1 MPADEEGLRFFEK
14 NIRPLLV
21 EHCYDC
27 HSADYAES
35 DLALD
40 SWDGIVKGGK
50 AGSVLVPGK
59 VEQSLLMT
67 AIRYEDHTLQM
78 PPDSK
83 LPAAQIALFKEWIER
98 GAPYPGATKIEPRK
112 DAAIDLSKER
122 EFWAF
127 QPIVDPALPAIENT
141 KWPRAELDFFVLAK
155 LEENKLTPAPPAS
168 KRELLR
174 RATLDL
180 TGLPPT
186 VEEMNA
192 FLADE
197 SPDAF
202 KSVVER
208 LLASPAYGEHW
219 GRHWLDVARYAD
231 SNGLDENVAFGNAW
245 RYRDYVVNAF
255 NKDKPYN
262 EFLREQIAG
271 DLLPYSSTEQQHEQ
285 LIATG
290 FLTLGP
296 KVLAEVDKQKMEMD
310 IIDEQLDTL
319 GRGFMGLTLGCARC
333 HDHKFDPILA
343 SDYYALAGIFK
354 STKTMESLKTVARW
368 HENPIPT
375 AADLEKKAAHEKT
388 VADQKAKIDAVVK
401 AANDALV
408 ATLEEG
414 AKLPEKPEETYP
426 AETKAELKALRDKL
440 AEIEKAAPV
449 MPSAVGVMEG
459 EPTDIPIHIR
469 GSHLTLGEVVD
480 RRFPLVL
487 VSTEDQQP
495 TIPED
500 SSGRLELANWM
511 ASPDHPLT
519 PRVMANRVWHWHFGR
534 GIVDTPDNFGILGG
548 RPTHPELLD
557 WLSRRLVDSGWS
569 IKQLHREIMLSST
582 YQMSSEYSEQSAKV
596 DPDNRLLWRF
606 SIRRM
611 AAEELRDSILLVSGQ
626 LDPTMGGSL
635 LEVENRGYLFNHT
648 SMDAT
653 TYDSNRRSIYLPVI
667 RNNLF
672 SPFQLFDYSD
682 ASVVLGERPTS
693 TVAPQA
699 LFLMNSDFVI
709 ESAET
714 FAKLLSETT
723 SDDTAKVHAMY
734 DRALNRPAH
743 PSELAQATDYLNRF
757 AAAYAAAGMD
767 EDAARESAWSALCQ
781 TVLASNE
788 FIYVR

>member
-1 MPADEEGLRFFEK
+1 MPVDEEGLRFFET
-14 NIRPLLV
+14 NVRPILV

-40 SWDGIVKGGK
+40 TWAGIAKGGK

-59 VEQSLLMT
+59 VDQSLLIT
-67 AIRYEDHTLQM
+67 AVRYEDHTLQM
-78 PPDSK
+78 PPDTK
-83 LPAAQIALFKEWIER
+83 LPAVKIALLKEWIER
-98 GAPYPGATKIEPRK
+98 GAPYPGATKIEPAK
-112 DAAIDLSKER
+112 AAAIDLSEER
-122 EFWAF
+122 QFWSF
-127 QPIVDPALPAIENT
+127 QPIADQPLPAVENSA
-141 KWPRAELDFFVLAK
+141 WPKGEIDFFVLAK
-155 LEENKLTPAPPAS
+155 LEENKLTPAPPAG

-186 VEEMNA
+186 VEETNA

-245 RYRDYVVNAF
+245 RYRDYVVNSF
-255 NKDKPYN
+255 NKDKPYDQ
-262 EFLREQIAG
+262 FVREQIAG
-271 DLLPYSSTEQQHEQ
+271 DLLPHSSTEQQHEQ

-333 HDHKFDPILA
+333 HDHKFDPVLA

-375 AADLEKKAAHEKT
+375 ADDLEKKAAHEKT
-388 VADQKAKIDAVVK
+388 VADQKAKIDAAVK
-401 AANDALV
+401 TANDALV

-414 AKLPEKPEETYP
+414 QKLPEKPEEKYP

-459 EPTDIPIHIR
+459 EPADIAIHIR
-469 GSHLTLGEVVD
+469 GSHLTLGDVVN

-495 TIPED
+495 TIAEGA
-500 SSGRLELANWM
+500 SGRLELANWM
-511 ASPDHPLT
+511 TTPDHPLT
-519 PRVMANRVWHWHFGR
+519 PRVMANRIWRWHFGR
-534 GIVDTPDNFGILGG
+534 GLVDSPDNFGILGG

-557 WLSRRLVDSGWS
+557 WLSRRFVDSGWS
-569 IKQLHREIMLSST
+569 MKQLHREIMLSST
-582 YQMSSEYSEQSAKV
+582 YQMSSDFSQESAKT

-606 SIRRM
+606 GIRRM

-635 LEVENRGYLFNHT
+635 LQVENRGYLFNHT

-653 TYDSNRRSIYLPVI
+653 TYDTNRRSIYLPVI

-682 ASVVLGERPTS
+682 ASVVLGDRPTS

-709 ESAET
+709 DSAQD
-714 FAKLLSETT
+714 FAKSLIATT
-723 SDDTAKVHAMY
+723 SDETARVHAMY
-734 DRALNRPAH
+734 GRALNRPAK
-743 PSELAQATDYLNRF
+743 PAELEQATDYLNRF
-757 AAAYAAAGMD
+757 TAAYATSGMD
-767 EDAARESAWSALCQ
+767 ENVARESAWSALCQ